1 MFLLLAPPNRRP
13 PLREAF
19 QSMWQNW
26 VDSAQDFLVNDL
38 RHRHDL
44 IAILIFAWIA
54 LWLVRVITN
63 RMRRAAEKHPNG
75 WPCPHRANPHSR
87 LGAACHRHRHRRLFH
102 RDHILRDV
110 FDLNL
115 APLLASASVA
125 GVAIGLAAQTI
136 VKDMING
143 MLVLVEDQYN
153 VGDWITVAGVTG
165 TVESMSLR
173 KTAVRGGDGTLYL
186 IPNSQ
191 ITTVANQNRDFSV
204 TTLNI
209 SVDFSANPDK
219 VIALLK
225 KVSSEVRQEPAYKD
239 VFLGDPQVL
248 GVDQIK
254 GSEVIY
260 PISVKTLARK
270 QYDALR
276 EMQKRIRIALE
287 ENDMLPGSPFRV
299 TGGSEH
305 NDARG
310 AAKKRAG
317 GRSHYRTNRTRST
330 RSHPSSSSV
339 LRCHRGPQLRNRA
352 HRRKTMRPLAE
363 HNKTR
368 FFL

>member
-1 MFLLLAPPNRRP
+1 MLLLLAPPNRRP

-38 RHRHDL
+38 RHLITDL
-44 IAILIFAWIA
+44 IVILIFAWVA
-54 LWLVRVITN
+54 LWLVKVITN
-63 RMRRAAEKHPNG
+63 RMRRAAERHPTVG
-75 WPCPHRANPHSR
+75 LARTAQIRTLASVLRAT
-87 LGAACHRHRHRRLFH
+87 GIGIVGFFTVIT
-102 RDHILRDV
+102 ILRDV

-136 VKDMING
+136 IKDMING

-153 VGDWITVAGVTG
+153 VGDWVTLAGVTG

-173 KTAVRGGDGTLYL
+173 KTSVRGGDGTLYL

-191 ITTVANQNRDFSV
+191 VTTVANQNRDFSV
-204 TTLNI
+204 ATLNI

-239 VFLGDPQVL
+239 VFLADPQVL

-287 ENDMLPGSPFRV
+287 DNDMLPGSPFRV
-299 TGGSEH
+299 IGGSSTTMPGERPKT
-305 NDARG
+305 AP
-310 AAKKRAG
+310 AADPT
-317 GRSHYRTNRTRST
+317 TNK
-330 RSHPSSSSV
+330 PNEINPFV
-339 LRCHRGPQLRNRA
+339 PQ
-352 HRRKTMRPLAE
+352 
-363 HNKTR
+363 
-368 FFL
+368 

>member
-1 MFLLLAPPNRRP
+1 MLLLLAPPNHRP
-13 PLREAF
+13 PLREAL

-38 RHRHDL
+38 KHL
-44 IAILIFAWIA
+44 IAILVFAWIA
-54 LWLVRVITN
+54 IWLVKLITD
-63 RMRRAAEKHPNG
+63 RMRRAAEKHPNVG
-75 WPCPHRANPHSR
+75 LARTSQIRTLASVLRATGFGIVGFFTVIS
-87 LGAACHRHRHRRLFH
+87 A
-102 RDHILRDV
+102 LREL

-115 APLLASASVA
+115 GPLLASAGVA

-143 MLVLVEDQYN
+143 MLVLIEDQYN
-153 VGDWITVAGVTG
+153 VGDWVTLAGVTG

-239 VFLGDPQVL
+239 VFLADPQAL

-276 EMQKRIRIALE
+276 EMQKRIRLALE
-287 ENDMLPGSPFRV
+287 ENNMLPGSPFRV
-299 TGGSEH
+299 TGGKSL
-305 NDARG
+305 
-310 AAKKRAG
+310 AAPGEQAKTEPAPDPT
-317 GRSHYRTNRTRST
+317 TNK
-330 RSHPSSSSV
+330 PNEINPFV
-339 LRCHRGPQLRNRA
+339 G
-352 HRRKTMRPLAE
+352 E
-363 HNKTR
+363 
-368 FFL
+368 

>member
-1 MFLLLAPPNRRP
+1 MLLLLAPPNRRP

-38 RHRHDL
+38 RHL

-54 LWLVRVITN
+54 FWLVKVITE
-63 RMRRAAEKHPNG
+63 RMQRAAEKHPNVG
-75 WPCPHRANPHSR
+75 LARTSQIRTLASVLRATGIGIVGFFTVVS
-87 LGAACHRHRHRRLFH
+87 
-102 RDHILRDV
+102 ILRNI
-110 FDLNL
+110 FDINL
-115 APLLASASVA
+115 APLLASAGVA

-153 VGDWITVAGVTG
+153 VGDWITIAGITG

-173 KTAVRGGDGTLYL
+173 KTALRGGDGTLYL
-186 IPNSQ
+186 VPNSQ
-191 ITTVANQNRDFSV
+191 ITNVANQSRDYST

-209 SVDFSANPDK
+209 SVDFSAHPDK

-225 KVSSEVRQEPAYKD
+225 KVVGEVRQDPAYKD

-260 PISVKTLARK
+260 AVTVKTLARK

-276 EMQKRIRIALE
+276 EMQKRIRLALE
-287 ENDMLPGSPFRV
+287 ENNMLPGSPFRV
-299 TGGSEH
+299 IGGHGPTPPGERPQ
-305 NDARG
+305 DAP
-310 AAKKRAG
+310 ATDPT
-317 GRSHYRTNRTRST
+317 TNKPNETNPFS
-330 RSHPSSSSV
+330 
-339 LRCHRGPQLRNRA
+339 G
-352 HRRKTMRPLAE
+352 E
-363 HNKTR
+363 
-368 FFL
+368 

>member
-1 MFLLLAPPNRRP
+1 MLLLLAPPNRRP

-38 RHRHDL
+38 KHL
-44 IAILIFAWIA
+44 IAILVFAWIA
-54 LWLVRVITN
+54 IWLVKLITD
-63 RMRRAAEKHPNG
+63 RMRRAAEKHPNVG
-75 WPCPHRANPHSR
+75 LARTSQIRTLASVLRATGFGIVGFFTVISV
-87 LGAACHRHRHRRLFH
+87 
-102 RDHILRDV
+102 LREL

-115 APLLASASVA
+115 GPLLASAGVA

-143 MLVLVEDQYN
+143 MLVLIEDQYN
-153 VGDWITVAGVTG
+153 VGDWVTLAGVTG

-173 KTAVRGGDGTLYL
+173 KTSVRGGDGTLYL

-191 ITTVANQNRDFSV
+191 VTTVANQNRDFSV

-239 VFLGDPQVL
+239 VFLADPQVL

-276 EMQKRIRIALE
+276 EMQKRIRVALE
-287 ENDMLPGSPFRV
+287 DNDMLPGSPFRV
-299 TGGSEH
+299 IGGSSTTMPGERPKT
-305 NDARG
+305 AP
-310 AAKKRAG
+310 AADPT
-317 GRSHYRTNRTRST
+317 TNK
-330 RSHPSSSSV
+330 PNEINPFV
-339 LRCHRGPQLRNRA
+339 PQ
-352 HRRKTMRPLAE
+352 
-363 HNKTR
+363 
-368 FFL
+368 

>member
-1 MFLLLAPPNRRP
+1 
-13 PLREAF
+13 
-19 QSMWQNW
+19 MWQNW

-38 RHRHDL
+38 RHLITDL
-44 IAILIFAWIA
+44 IVILIFAWVA
-54 LWLVRVITN
+54 LWLVKVVTN
-63 RMRRAAEKHPNG
+63 RMRRAAERHPTVG
-75 WPCPHRANPHSR
+75 LARTAQIRTLASVLRAT
-87 LGAACHRHRHRRLFH
+87 GIGIVGFFTVIT
-102 RDHILRDV
+102 ILRDV

-136 VKDMING
+136 IKDMING

-173 KTAVRGGDGTLYL
+173 KTSVRGGDGTLYL

-225 KVSSEVRQEPAYKD
+225 KVSSEVRQDSAYKD
-239 VFLGDPQVL
+239 IFLSDPQVL

-287 ENDMLPGSPFRV
+287 DNDMLPGSPFRV
-299 TGGSEH
+299 IGGSSTTMPGERPKSAPVA
-305 NDARG
+305 DPT
-310 AAKKRAG
+310 
-317 GRSHYRTNRTRST
+317 TNK
-330 RSHPSSSSV
+330 PNEINPFA
-339 LRCHRGPQLRNRA
+339 PQ
-352 HRRKTMRPLAE
+352 
-363 HNKTR
+363 
-368 FFL
+368 

>member
-1 MFLLLAPPNRRP
+1 MLLLLAPPNRRP

-38 RHRHDL
+38 RHLITDL
-44 IAILIFAWIA
+44 IVILIFAWVA
-54 LWLVRVITN
+54 LWLVKVVTN
-63 RMRRAAEKHPNG
+63 RMRRAAERHPTVG
-75 WPCPHRANPHSR
+75 LARTAQIRTLASVLRAT
-87 LGAACHRHRHRRLFH
+87 GIGIVGFFTVIT
-102 RDHILRDV
+102 ILRDV

-136 VKDMING
+136 IKDMING

-173 KTAVRGGDGTLYL
+173 KTSVRGGDGTLYL

-239 VFLGDPQVL
+239 IFLSDPQVL

-287 ENDMLPGSPFRV
+287 DNDMLPGSPFRV
-299 TGGSEH
+299 IGGSSTTMPGERPKSAPVA
-305 NDARG
+305 DPT
-310 AAKKRAG
+310 
-317 GRSHYRTNRTRST
+317 TNK
-330 RSHPSSSSV
+330 PNEINPFA
-339 LRCHRGPQLRNRA
+339 PQ
-352 HRRKTMRPLAE
+352 
-363 HNKTR
+363 
-368 FFL
+368 